1 MLLRTTLAAAALLG
15 GAAVASA
22 AEALPEPEP
31 KGRQVV
37 TPGVTYERRALS
49 DGNLLHVVRAA
60 PKARFSLQPES
71 VGPTLSSRASVTSHV
86 ASQRG
91 TGAVAAVNGDFF
103 GVSSGHPSGALVKER
118 EILSD
123 PEPNRSALVL
133 PLPRERISVAKLTLE
148 ATWAAERADGR
159 NPVPRNIQAVN
170 RPRIRSSE
178 TILFTRAAGTTTPSD
193 SSIFEVSLRLAEPG
207 SVSLGDRRQATVVRR
222 ASGGGSELATGQVVL
237 AGAGSAGNRLR
248 NDLPLGTKVEI
259 AADIPG
265 AGGRAIGVI
274 GGGPAL
280 VQEGRPVLSPGESF
294 TSSQLAGRTSRTAI
308 AQHRNGQ
315 LMLVGVE
322 GPLQGRPGLSTTG
335 LARELVRLGARTA
348 IGLDS
353 GGSAQ
358 MVVGP
363 RAAIPWSSPRAVSTA
378 AVLRYTGLQ
387 LDPLP
392 GRLTPNGDGATDT
405 ATATLYSPV
414 PGAARVTARRRGGG
428 SVLLADTRVGPGAAT
443 VALDPKAANLRD
455 GVWTIRARL
464 VPDDGARPTA
474 QSRRVLIDR
483 TLGNLVTRPQRRGGA
498 PTLAAIFRL
507 TRAANVTVNVR
518 RPNGRL
524 LETVVSGRRLGPGRR
539 VVRWDR
545 TVRGKTV
552 GGRVRVEVIA
562 RGPLGNTGLA
572 DTTRLPR
579 VAATS

>member
-1 MLLRTTLAAAALLG
+1 MLLRTTLTAAALLA
-15 GAAVASA
+15 GASVASG

-49 DGNLLHVVRAA
+49 DGNVLHIVRSA

-71 VGPTLSSRASVTSHV
+71 VGSALSSRASVASHV

-103 GVSSGHPSGALVKER
+103 GVSTGHPSGALVKER

-148 ATWAAERADGR
+148 ATWGAERPNAAPPILR
-159 NPVPRNIQAVN
+159 KIQAVN
-170 RPRIRSSE
+170 RPRFRSSE
-178 TILFTRAAGTTTPSD
+178 TILFTRAHGATTPSD
-193 SSIFEVSLRLAEPG
+193 SSAFEVSLRLTEPG
-207 SVSLGDRRQATVVRR
+207 PVSLGETRQATVIRR
-222 ASGGGSELATGQVVL
+222 SSGGGSEIADNQIVL
-237 AGAGSAGNRLR
+237 AAAGSAANRLR
-248 NDLPLGTKVEI
+248 NDLELGTKLVVST
-259 AADIPG
+259 DIPG

-280 VQEGRPVLSPGESF
+280 VQNGQPVLSSGESF

-315 LMLVGVE
+315 LMLVGLE

-335 LARELVRLGARTA
+335 LARELVRMGAETG

-358 MVVGP
+358 LVVGP
-363 RAAIPWSSPRAVSTA
+363 RSAIPWTSPRAVSTA

-405 ATATLYSPV
+405 ATATIFSPT
-414 PGAARVTARRRGGG
+414 PGGTRVTARRRGGG
-428 SVLLADTRVGPGAAT
+428 AVVLADTRVGPGAAQ

-455 GVWTIRARL
+455 GVWTIRARH

-474 QSRRVLIDR
+474 QSRKVLIDR
-483 TLGNLVTRPQRRGGA
+483 TLGDLVTRPGRRGGE
-498 PTLAAIFRL
+498 PTLEAIFRL
-507 TRAANVTVNVR
+507 TRAANVTVTIR
-518 RPNGRL
+518 RPNGSA
-524 LETVVSGRRLGPGRR
+524 LETVRSGRMSSGRR

-545 TVRGKTV
+545 TVDGKPV
-552 GGRVRVEVIA
+552 GGTVRVDVVA
-562 RGPLGNTGLA
+562 RGPLGNTGLT
-572 DTTRLPR
+572 DTIRLPR
-579 VAATS
+579 VASS

>member
-1 MLLRTTLAAAALLG
+1 MLLRTVLTATALLA
-15 GAAVASA
+15 GATAASA

-37 TPGVTYERRALS
+37 TPGVTYESRTLS
-49 DGNLLHVVRAA
+49 DGNVLHIVRSA

-71 VGPTLSSRASVTSHV
+71 VGPSLSSRESVASHV
-86 ASQRG
+86 AAQRG
-91 TGAVAAVNGDFF
+91 SGAVAAVNGDFF
-103 GVSSGHPSGALVKER
+103 GVNTGHPSGALVKER

-148 ATWAAERADGR
+148 ATWGAERPNAAPPILR
-159 NPVPRNIQAVN
+159 KIQAVN

-178 TILFTRAAGTTTPSD
+178 TILFTRAYGATTPSD
-193 SSIFEVSLRLAEPG
+193 ASIFEVSLRLTQPG
-207 SVSLGDRRQATVVRR
+207 PVSLGETRQATVVRR
-222 ASGGGSELATGQVVL
+222 SSGGGSELAEDQIVL
-237 AGAGSAGNRLR
+237 AGAGSAANRLR
-248 NDLPLGTKVEI
+248 KDLELGTTLVVST
-259 AADIPG
+259 DIPG

-280 VQEGRPVLSPGESF
+280 VQDGRPVLSPGESF
-294 TSSQLAGRTSRTAI
+294 TSSQLGGRTSRTAI
-308 AQHRNGQ
+308 AQHQNGQ
-315 LMLVGVE
+315 LLLVGVE

-358 MVVGP
+358 LVVGP
-363 RAAIPWSSPRAVSTA
+363 RSAIPWRSPRAVSTA

-405 ATATLYSPV
+405 ATATLFSPS

-428 SVLLADTRVGPGAAT
+428 AVVLADTRVGPGAAQ
-443 VALDPKAANLRD
+443 VAVDPKAANLRD
-455 GVWTIRARL
+455 GVWTIRARH

-474 QSRRVLIDR
+474 QSRKVLVDR
-483 TLGNLVTRPQRRGGA
+483 TLGDLVTRGRRVGGE
-498 PTLAAIFRL
+498 PTLEAIFRL
-507 TRAANVTVNVR
+507 TRGANVTVTIR
-518 RPNGRL
+518 RPNGRV
-524 LETVVSGRRLGPGRR
+524 LETVRSGRRMGSGRR

-545 TVRGKTV
+545 TVNGKPV
-552 GGRVRVEVIA
+552 GGVVRVDVVA
-562 RGPLGNTGLA
+562 RGPLGNTGLT
-572 DTTRLPR
+572 DTIRLPK
-579 VAATS
+579 AARAS